1 MKIPPHELTAERL
14 NFVHASLLL
23 PDQPAAYSLQMNRG
37 ELSLAWGTLSAS
49 GEDDLPHDEARIR

>member
-14 NFVHASLLL
+14 NFVQDSLLL

-37 ELSLAWGTLSAS
+37 ELSLASGTLSRK
-49 GEDDLPHDEARIR
+49 LRR